1 MSVPSK
7 TVCQYCGQAPSFT
20 SAISPC
26 PVSKKGHEFISVA
39 NMQHTIFDAP
49 APALTFSHDHTFTT
63 PTKSDVV
70 WTGRNGVICAVHRDN
85 DHPRTCRACAYALLR
100 GGRDEEWCND
110 PRNAG
115 AHTQAIT
122 ISVPD
127 GFQLSP
133 EPGVSTE
140 LQYRKLDEIDKLS
153 ASISK
158 VITSVACDGKR
169 KAEAN
174 DLAERLALL
183 LRGAALYGSD

>member
-7 TVCQYCGQAPSFT
+7 AVCKYCGAAPSFSVGT
-20 SAISPC
+20 DLCINN
-26 PVSKKGHEFISVA
+26 KGGHEFISVA
-39 NMQHTIFDAP
+39 TVSHTIFDAP
-49 APALTFSHDHTFTT
+49 APVLTFTT
-63 PTKSDVV
+63 PEKSDVV